1 MSDSVKIVI
10 PKAYEELFKP
20 HRYKVYYG
28 GRGGAKSHNFARA
41 IIIKSMQAPTRVLCA
56 RELQNSISDSVHRL
70 FSDII
75 EQYNLKGFFTVQN
88 AVIKSKNGG
97 EIIFKGLRHNSTE
110 IKSTEGVD
118 ICWVEEAEK
127 VSDLSWESLIPT
139 IRKPNSEIWISF
151 NTKSVNDPTYQRF
164 IARQSPDVY
173 VRKVSWADNPF
184 FPEVLN
190 KERLRLKNDDFEAY
204 QHVWEGEPDTRR
216 SGSVYAALID
226 KARADGRIIPI
237 SYKPGVPVTVAWD
250 LGKKHATCIWFAQVV
265 GREVRIFDYH
275 EATGNDADIEKLAR
289 VILEKD
295 YLYECNW
302 LPHDGKHERL
312 GMKGSISD
320 QLKAAGVK
328 NKILPSLS
336 IEAGI
341 SKAKNLLKEAYIDSV
356 KTKPG
361 VHALEHYHYEYDE
374 NRQCFKTS
382 PYDDWSA
389 DAADALRYLAIALDK
404 RVEPTQAYARPITKP
419 VQWSVF

>member
-1 MSDSVKIVI
+1 MSDPVQITI
-10 PKAYEELFKP
+10 PKAFQELFNP

-41 IIIKSMQAPTRVLCA
+41 IIIKMMQQPTRVLCA

-75 EQYNLKGFFTVQN
+75 EQYGLKGFFTVQN

-118 ICWVEEAEK
+118 VCWVEEAEK

-139 IRKPNSEIWISF
+139 IRKPSSEIWISF

-164 IARQSPDVY
+164 VARQSPDVY
-173 VRKVSWADNPF
+173 VRKVSWEDNPF

-190 KERLRLKNDDFEAY
+190 KERLRLRSDDLEAY

-226 KARADGRIIPI
+226 KARAGGRVIPI
-237 SYKPGVPVTVAWD
+237 NYKPGVPVTAAWD

-289 VILEKD
+289 VVLDKD

-341 SKAKNLLKEAYIDSV
+341 SKAKNLLKEAYVDSE
-356 KTKPG
+356 KTKQG
-361 VHALEHYHYEYDE
+361 LHALEHYHYEYDE
-374 NRQCFKTS
+374 NRQCFKAS

-404 RVEPTQAYARPITKP
+404 RVEVSQAQARSITKP
-419 VQWSVF
+419 VEWSVF